1 LPSPVVFARIM
12 SLWGRVFAAGYDRV
26 LAGSERAGL
35 AERRRE
41 LLAGA
46 SGRVLEIGA
55 GTGLNLRHYPDSLEE
70 IVFAEPE
77 EPMAR
82 RLERKLATAGRRGK
96 VVRVPAEALPFE
108 DDSFDTAVCT
118 LVLCTVSDPMRALSE
133 LARVLRPGGQLL
145 FLEHVRA
152 ETPRLARWQDRL
164 SGAWR
169 RFGHGCNCNRETAAL
184 IEASPLSLERIE
196 HGEIPKALPIV
207 RPMIV
212 GRALAA

>member
-1 LPSPVVFARIM
+1 M

-35 AERRRE
+35 ADRRRN

-46 SGRVLEIGA
+46 HGRVLEIGA
-55 GTGLNLRHYPDSLEE
+55 GTGLNLPHYPASLEE
-70 IVFAEPE
+70 LVLAEPE

-82 RLERKLATAGRRGK
+82 RLERKLARTGRPAR
-96 VVRVPAEALPFE
+96 VVRAAAEALPFE

-118 LVLCTVSDPMRALSE
+118 LVLCTVSDPTRALSE
-133 LARVLRPGGQLL
+133 LGRVLRPQGQLL

-152 ETPRLARWQDRL
+152 ESPRLGRWQDRL

-169 RFGHGCNCNRETAAL
+169 RVGHGCNCNRETAAL
-184 IEASPLSLERIE
+184 IEASALSLTRIE
-196 HGEIPKALPIV
+196 RDEIPKAIPIV

-212 GRALAA
+212 GRAVAA

>member
-1 LPSPVVFARIM
+1 M

-35 AERRRE
+35 AESRRS
-41 LLAGA
+41 LLAAA

-55 GTGLNLRHYPDSLEE
+55 GTGLNLSHYPDSLEE
-70 IVFAEPE
+70 VVFAEPE

-82 RLERKLATAGRRGK
+82 RLERKLAQAGRQGK

-118 LVLCTVSDPMRALSE
+118 LVLCTVNDPGRALSE
-133 LARVLRPGGQLL
+133 IARVLRPGGQLL

-152 ETPRLARWQDRL
+152 ESPSLARWQDRL
-164 SGAWR
+164 SGIWR

-184 IEASPLSLERIE
+184 IEASPLKLERID
-196 HGEIPKALPIV
+196 HGEIPKAIPIV
-207 RPMIV
+207 QPMIV
-212 GRALAA
+212 GRAVAA